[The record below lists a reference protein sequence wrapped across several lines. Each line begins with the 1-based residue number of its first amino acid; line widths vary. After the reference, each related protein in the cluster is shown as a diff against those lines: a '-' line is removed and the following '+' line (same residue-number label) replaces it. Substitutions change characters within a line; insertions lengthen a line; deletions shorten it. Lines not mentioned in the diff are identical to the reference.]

1 MTQDQPEDS
10 IDSDGRPGI
19 YLPPAMLQ
27 PNNNE
32 LLLVML
38 APPPSNP
45 WTAGCPGRLG
55 QHSPIVD
62 RGTYLQSNA
71 KIGAGVISGR
81 IPIIC

>member
-45 WTAGCPGRLG
+45 GLPAVQADSDSIRQLSTVVLTYKVMQKVGGR
-55 QHSPIVD
+55 
-62 RGTYLQSNA
+62 
-71 KIGAGVISGR
+71 
-81 IPIIC
+81 